1 MKKLQQ
7 EGGITQISLENLGL
21 LAPLRGPV
29 RFILHFA
36 PEGTTMDDCTLIAF
50 QDGYMHRATGF
61 ASGLRRGEGPYGLL
75 TAIQTYLKR
84 NDITIEHICG
94 WRGAKYLILPKEGNG
109 KNLFHL
115 DIHTEVW

>member
-1 MKKLQQ
+1 MKKLKP
-7 EGGITQISLENLGL
+7 EEGITIHTLENLGL
-21 LAPLRGPV
+21 LAPLHGPV

-36 PEGTTMDDCTLIAF
+36 PIGTTMEDCTLIAF

-61 ASGLRRGEGPYGLL
+61 SAGYAGEGPHGLL

-84 NDITIEHICG
+84 EDITIEHICG

-109 KNLFHL
+109 KKLFHL
-115 DIHTEVW
+115 DTHTEVW